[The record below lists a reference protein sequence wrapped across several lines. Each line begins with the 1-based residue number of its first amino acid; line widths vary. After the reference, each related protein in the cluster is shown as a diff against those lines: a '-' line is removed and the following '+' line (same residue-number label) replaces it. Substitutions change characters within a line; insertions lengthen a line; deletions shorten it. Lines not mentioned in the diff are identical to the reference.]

1 VELKQLFCFLI
12 VLAFFAGILA
22 GCDTTSSG
30 TNTDQGSGNVKL
42 QFKTVNGSHSK
53 ALSTDYTASDHD
65 SVIVNGSNGS
75 LQLDDIRFIVGKFK
89 FEYED
94 DGCAEADTSEGPD
107 CEEFEAEPFFVDLP
121 LNEDTLSLAN
131 DEIGTGLYK
140 KIEFEVKDLDF
151 ENVEEGDDREHQA
164 LADSIRSEFP
174 EWPDEASMI
183 ITGTFTPTDGDP
195 RPFKVFAKAEIEI
208 EHEFEPLLEVTDN
221 NMQKVVSVNINP
233 ARWLQ
238 QEDGSVIDLRDYD
251 WEEHGELLEFS
262 AKFKDGIEEIRVD
275 EEELEDGDDD

>member
-1 VELKQLFCFLI
+1 MKLKNVLPSLAILAFLI
-12 VLAFFAGILA
+12 SVLVS
-22 GCDTTSSG
+22 CDTTS
-30 TNTDQGSGNVKL
+30 TNSDQGTGNVKL
-42 QFKTVNGSHSK
+42 QFKTVTGSHGK
-53 ALSTDYTASDHD
+53 TLSANNIMSDHD
-65 SVIVNGSNGS
+65 SVTVGGSNGS
-75 LQLDDIRFIVGKFK
+75 LQIDDIRFIVEKFK

-94 DGCAEADTSEGPD
+94 DGCAEADTLEGPD

-121 LNEDTLSLAN
+121 LNGDTLSLAN

-151 ENVEEGDDREHQA
+151 ENEEEGEDQEHQA

-195 RPFKVFAKAEIEI
+195 QPFKVFAKAEIEI
-208 EHEFEPLLEVTDN
+208 EHEFEPPLEVTDD
-221 NMQKVVSVNINP
+221 NMQRVVSVNFNP

-238 QEDGSVIDLRDYD
+238 QEDGSVVNLAEYD
-251 WEEHGELLEFS
+251 WDEHGKLLELS
-262 AKFKDGIEEIRVD
+262 AKFKDGIEEIEVD
-275 EEELEDGDDD
+275 EEEFDED